1 MPFIPLRFIPQ
12 RFRGGDLRYNWR
24 MTDNAQPIH
33 DSAPDPLRPDPL
45 RRFRPAVLALVGV
58 AQGWTIHFADLWGE
72 NYRLPPE
79 YAAFLGFVCVGGFA
93 AQLLLRE
100 NVRPRQLGFAAL
112 WGALWAA
119 PFAWVFHRGLEF
131 DFVNRHPSLMIS
143 AAAGVF
149 LAAPFLAGAPRYD
162 RIFARMCDNLLAAGA
177 GICIAAVVS
186 LVVRLGSELFAI
198 LGISVLKEW
207 TTTDF
212 FFWSVYPA
220 VFGAGMALPV
230 WRFRNPAL
238 ALFKFPALVGAVFAL
253 AFAMALA
260 AVGPAPL
267 WERNIAAPM
276 LLALTAVMLL
286 FTNAAWRDGRVPSEP
301 SGTESESESEKTEG
315 GFGKWFRNILSL
327 SLTALPLFAGL
338 ATWGIWLRIQQYG
351 LTPPRIW
358 IGYAGMFL
366 LLAALAY
373 AACAVASLGGG
384 GGIGGRRK
392 WLSGLRRANP
402 VLVWLW
408 IGIAYLAHTPALDPV
423 RLSAESQLARA
434 SAGGATAETADLGAL
449 YNLGGYGLRSLSDL
463 ESRLQNTDEARSDFL
478 LAEMESLQK
487 AQAEG
492 RLELAL
498 LTRDWREVKVY
509 GDATR
514 TATEIVAAMREAH
527 PFWNLGCR
535 PPGECA
541 LLATDLNRD
550 AEPEHCLIRIYPRRG
565 HLDCFV
571 LEDGK
576 FRRLGGL
583 IPREGDWHG
592 DALAGV
598 PDDLASGNWRAVPAE
613 LNDVVI
619 GDRVFFLSP
628 NRRDGW

>member
-1 MPFIPLRFIPQ
+1 MSADAPPQ
-12 RFRGGDLRYNWR
+12 PASAAR
-24 MTDNAQPIH
+24 PP
-33 DSAPDPLRPDPL
+33 DSDPDPL

-301 SGTESESESEKTEG
+301 SGTESESESESESEKTEG

-338 ATWGIWLRIQQYG
+338 ATWGVWLRIQQYG

-384 GGIGGRRK
+384 GGG
-392 WLSGLRRANP
+392 
-402 VLVWLW
+402 
-408 IGIAYLAHTPALDPV
+408 
-423 RLSAESQLARA
+423 
-434 SAGGATAETADLGAL
+434 SAGGASGFRACAGRIRFWFGCGLGL
-449 YNLGGYGLRSLSDL
+449 PIWRTR
-463 ESRLQNTDEARSDFL
+463 RLWIRFGFRR
-478 LAEMESLQK
+478 K
-487 AQAEG
+487 ASWRG
-492 RLELAL
+492 R
-498 LTRDWREVKVY
+498 RR
-509 GDATR
+509 ATR
-514 TATEIVAAMREAH
+514 RRRRRTWARFTTWADTACGVCPT
-527 PFWNLGCR
+527 WNRACKT
-535 PPGECA
+535 P
-541 LLATDLNRD
+541 T
-550 AEPEHCLIRIYPRRG
+550 RRG
-565 HLDCFV
+565 PIFCWR
-571 LEDGK
+571 K
-576 FRRLGGL
+576 WNRCKRR
-583 IPREGDWHG
+583 RRR
-592 DALAGV
+592 AGWSW
-598 PDDLASGNWRAVPAE
+598 LC
-613 LNDVVI
+613 
-619 GDRVFFLSP
+619 
-628 NRRDGW
+628 